1 MKYLARFLNSNDPGA
16 SLKHA
21 AYAMVVLCSCG
32 WLSYDLTIK
41 SINGARLGID
51 GNWCAA
57 FGLLLAAVT
66 TGKIVGSGPS
76 PAPTTGAVPD
86 VSITPASDGCAG
98 KLIGRDGGDHA

>member
-1 MKYLARFLNSNDPGA
+1 MRYLLRFLDASDPTA
-16 SLKHA
+16 SLKHL
-21 AYAMVVLCSCG
+21 AYAVVVLCACG

-41 SINGARLGID
+41 SLSGTRLGID

-76 PAPTTGAVPD
+76 PSPTVGAVPD
-86 VSITPASDGCAG
+86 TVIKTDEVKS
-98 KLIGRDGGDHA
+98 

>member
-1 MKYLARFLNSNDPGA
+1 MNYLARFLNASDPSA

-21 AYAMVVLCSCG
+21 AYALVVLFSCG
-32 WLSYDLTIK
+32 WLSWDL
-41 SINGARLGID
+41 SRGPID

-76 PAPTTGAVPD
+76 PAPTTGAIADTKVE
-86 VSITPASDGCAG
+86 VVNG
-98 KLIGRDGGDHA
+98 